1 MKQPTTLERRLAIGV
16 GILILAAATDVAIR
30 KAGGYGSDYSRLL
43 IAMSCGVVT
52 GAYLLGRA
60 WSMSRKLAIVI
71 LCTLCC
77 GEGFNLWQT
86 VERVM
91 TAREDSRA
99 PARAALKQHQ
109 EAEAALKT
117 AEGAEVT
124 SARLSLA
131 QIAKNAADKAY
142 DKELREGGRCKT
154 ICLGLKA
161 KAEAAQVEVKSA
173 LSEAEGMK
181 LTAIKTAKADLAAHP
196 LPASGTASSD
206 ETGIPVWVLD
216 LISAVLL
223 SLGANG
229 LAGSLIAF
237 GAHRQEPAISGERR
251 EAPAIDT
258 AGQSDFSVRSDE
270 VQQAKAALFGEQPD
284 NRQSADILAFVRP
297 NTPPPNN
304 SPNGPKPGKRGSAR
318 KADVLADIR
327 SRIDAGERF
336 ASQEE
341 LRAVLIGRFGYI
353 GRSTLSDWLG
363 ELKSEVERTTVGR
376 RKMVG

>member
-1 MKQPTTLERRLAIGV
+1 MTEPTTLERRTAIGV
-16 GILILAAATDVAIR
+16 GILILAAATDVAVR

-43 IAMSCGVVT
+43 VAMSCGVVT

-60 WSMSRKLAIVI
+60 WSMSRPIAIVI

-91 TAREDSRA
+91 TAREAGRA
-99 PARAALKQHQ
+99 PARAALKQHE
-109 EAEAALKT
+109 EAETALKA
-117 AEGAEVT
+117 AEGSEVT

-131 QIAKNAADKAY
+131 LQAAAKAKAAY
-142 DKELREGGRCKT
+142 ELELRTGGRCRT
-154 ICLGLKA
+154 ICNGLKA
-161 KAEAAQVEVKSA
+161 DAEKAGKEVTTA

-229 LAGSLIAF
+229 LAASLIAF
-237 GAHRQEPAISGERR
+237 GAHSTISK
-251 EAPAIDT
+251 
-258 AGQSDFSVRSDE
+258 SDIVAQYNDNEQTDFAASEFDAVKIRSM
-270 VQQAKAALFGEQPD
+270 VGGGFPGKP
-284 NRQSADILAFVRP
+284 
-297 NTPPPNN
+297 TPPN
-304 SPNGPKPGKRGSAR
+304 KPRKRGR
-318 KADVLADIR
+318 KAD
-327 SRIDAGERF
+327 SRIVDFSEKFRERHGRAPSGGE
-336 ASQEE
+336 
-341 LRAVLIGRFGYI
+341 I
-353 GRSTLSDWLG
+353 
-363 ELKSEVERTTVGR
+363 KSEFPELPVSTAYDYSNRARITG
-376 RKMVG
+376 